1 MHADMLIGF
10 HPETASFGPGR
21 RFRFFAIVAQP
32 FTLLRNSSI
41 MPAVAV
47 TASQWVAKTLRP
59 CPEPIRLRRIRMDT
73 NWCPLRE
80 SYMGDTLHTQVLI
93 IGGGSTGTGIAR
105 DLALRGVQ
113 CVLAEYRDLNAG
125 ASGANHGLLH
135 SGGRYVF
142 SDQDSASEC
151 RDEGEL
157 LKELAPHCI
166 EDTGGLFVAVEGDD
180 EKYVADFPQL
190 CSRCRIPVQALDV
203 QEARELE
210 PALSDKLIAA
220 YLVADASIDPFKL
233 TMENMAQAQA
243 LGSILLRFTKVVGFE
258 KGDQKIRAARM
269 QNIITGEEIIIEAE
283 QVVNATG
290 AWAGVVAGLA
300 GVSIDIIYSKG
311 SLIVTHNRIT
321 ERVVNRLRPS
331 ASADILVPGGTVSIL
346 GTTSVRIDDLNQI
359 YPTAY
364 EVDNMVGEAV
374 KMIPALE
381 TVRYIRAY
389 AGVRPLV
396 GSQSASDDRSVSR
409 SFALIDHSE
418 DGLDNFTTISGGKLT
433 TYRLMAEKT
442 ADLVCARLGV
452 DKPCLTRTQPLAVSQ
467 PAKWT
472 QPGLAPKL
480 WLKHHEPEDI
490 LMCECEMVP
499 KSAVDDIIDSIREH
513 GGQPDLK
520 AIALRSRIGKGACQG
535 TFCGV
540 RVTAYMYDRG
550 DLAPEESMANLRG
563 FLNQRWKG
571 QHPTL
576 WDKQL
581 VQAELLE
588 ALYCGFFGLEL

>member
-1 MHADMLIGF
+1 MS
-10 HPETASFGPGR
+10 TVR
-21 RFRFFAIVAQP
+21 
-32 FTLLRNSSI
+32 T
-41 MPAVAV
+41 
-47 TASQWVAKTLRP
+47 
-59 CPEPIRLRRIRMDT
+59 
-73 NWCPLRE
+73 
-80 SYMGDTLHTQVLI
+80 TQVLI

-113 CVLAEYRDLNAG
+113 CILAEYRDINAG

-142 SDQDSASEC
+142 ADHGSAIEC
-151 RDEGEL
+151 REEGEL
-157 LKELAPHCI
+157 LKKLAPHCI

-180 EKYVADFPQL
+180 ENYVAEFPHL
-190 CSRCRIPVQALDV
+190 CAQCQIPVQEIDV
-203 QEARELE
+203 KSARELE
-210 PALSDKLIAA
+210 PVLSDNLIAA
-220 YLVADASIDPFKL
+220 YLVEDASIDPFKL
-233 TMENMAQAQA
+233 SMENMAQAQQ
-243 LGSILLRFTKVVGFE
+243 LGSTLLRFTKVVGFNISRN
-258 KGDQKIRAARM
+258 KIKATRL
-269 QNIITGEEIIIEAE
+269 QNIITGEDLIIEAE

-290 AWAGVVAGLA
+290 AWAGMVAELA
-300 GVSIDIIYSKG
+300 GVDIDIVYSKG

-321 ERVVNRLRPS
+321 DRVVNRLRPS

-346 GTTSVRIDDLNQI
+346 GTTSIRIDDLDQI
-359 YPTAY
+359 HPTVE
-364 EVDNMVGEAV
+364 EVDTMVSEAS
-374 KMIPALE
+374 KMIPDLE
-381 TVRYIRAY
+381 TARYIRAY

-396 GSQSASDDRSVSR
+396 GSRSAGDDRSISR

-442 ADLVCARLGV
+442 ADLVCRRLGISQ
-452 DKPCLTRTQPLAVSQ
+452 PCLTCTEPLAVSQ

-480 WLKHHEPEDI
+480 WLKNHEPEDI
-490 LMCECEMVP
+490 LLCECEMVP
-499 KSAVDDIIDSIREH
+499 KSAVDAIIDSIRAQD
-513 GGQPDLK
+513 GQPDLK

-540 RVTAYMYDRG
+540 RVTSYMYDRG
-550 DLAPEESMANLRG
+550 EFELDESLANLRG

>member
-1 MHADMLIGF
+1 
-10 HPETASFGPGR
+10 
-21 RFRFFAIVAQP
+21 
-32 FTLLRNSSI
+32 LL
-41 MPAVAV
+41 
-47 TASQWVAKTLRP
+47 KT
-59 CPEPIRLRRIRMDT
+59 E
-73 NWCPLRE
+73 
-80 SYMGDTLHTQVLI
+80 VLV

-113 CVLAEYRDLNAG
+113 CILVEYRDINSG

-142 SDQDSASEC
+142 ADQGSAMEC
-151 RDEGEL
+151 REEGEL
-157 LKELAPHCI
+157 LKQMAPQCI

-190 CSRCRIPVQALDV
+190 CTQCRIPVRELDV
-203 QEARELE
+203 NEARELE
-210 PALSDKLIAA
+210 PVLSDKLIAA

-233 TMENMAQAQA
+233 SMENIAQAQE
-243 LGSILLRFTKVVGFE
+243 LGSSLLRFTKVVGFDVGNHNI
-258 KGDQKIRAARM
+258 KSTRLR
-269 QNIITGEEIIIEAE
+269 NIITGEEFSIEAE

-290 AWAGVVAGLA
+290 AWAGMVAELA
-300 GVSIDIIYSKG
+300 GAAIDIVYSKG

-321 ERVVNRLRPS
+321 DRVVNRLRPS

-346 GTTSVRIDDLNQI
+346 GTTSIRIDNLDQI
-359 YPTAY
+359 YPTVA
-364 EVDNMVGEAV
+364 EVDTMIGEATE
-374 KMIPALE
+374 MIPGLE
-381 TVRYIRAY
+381 SARYIRAY

-396 GSQSASDDRSVSR
+396 GSRSASDDRSISR
-409 SFALIDHSE
+409 SFTLIDHSE
-418 DGLDNFTTISGGKLT
+418 DGLENFATISGGKLT

-442 ADLVCARLGV
+442 ADLVCQRLGIFR
-452 DKPCLTRTQPLAVSQ
+452 PCLTRTEPLAVSQ

-480 WLKHHEPEDI
+480 WFKNHEPEDI
-490 LMCECEMVP
+490 LLCECEMVP
-499 KSAVDDIIDSIREH
+499 KSAVDAIIDSIREQD
-513 GGQPDLK
+513 GQPDLK

-535 TFCGV
+535 TFCGA
-540 RVTAYMYDRG
+540 RVTAYMHDQGELERN
-550 DLAPEESMANLRG
+550 ESLTNLRG